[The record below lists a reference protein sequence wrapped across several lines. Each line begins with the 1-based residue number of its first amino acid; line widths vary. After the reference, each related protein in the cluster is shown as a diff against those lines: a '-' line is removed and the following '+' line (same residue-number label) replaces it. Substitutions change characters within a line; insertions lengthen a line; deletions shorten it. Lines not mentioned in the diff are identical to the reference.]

1 MKTTVS
7 TKGQI
12 TIPGKLRK
20 RLGIRAG
27 TVLTVAEDEGRLI
40 LEKQVPVDPVT
51 RVFGLLAHLSAT
63 TDETLSEL
71 RYGEEGPR

>member
-12 TIPGKLRK
+12 TIPGGLRK

-27 TVLTVAEDEGRLI
+27 TVLTVAEEEGRLV

-51 RVFGLLAHLSAT
+51 RVFGLLSHLSAT

-71 RYGEEGPR
+71 RYGEGEPR